1 MKNEKKYENVNIK
14 NVWQEFWKEEE
25 EESKVWGKVKINS
38 KF

>member
-25 EESKVWGKVKINS
+25 EEESKV
-38 KF
+38 